1 MENVLLPIGSVVT
14 LTDATKKIMIIGTDV
29 KLEDDDTIYNYVGV
43 PFPEGYIGSDVLFLF
58 QNDDI
63 ENVDFVGFV
72 NSEVQ
77 IYRAQTENE
86 E

>member
-1 MENVLLPIGSVVT
+1 MKNLLPIGSVVT

-43 PFPEGYIGSDVLFLF
+43 PFPEGNIGSDVLFLF

-77 IYRAQTENE
+77 IYRTQTENE

>member
-77 IYRAQTENE
+77 IYRTQTENE

>member
-1 MENVLLPIGSVVT
+1 MKNLLPIGSVVT

-63 ENVDFVGFV
+63 ENVDFVGLV

-77 IYRAQTENE
+77 IYRTQTENE

>member
-1 MENVLLPIGSVVT
+1 MKNLLPIGSVVT

-43 PFPEGYIGSDVLFLF
+43 PFPEGYIGSEVLFLF

-77 IYRAQTENE
+77 IYITQTENE

>member
-1 MENVLLPIGSVVT
+1 MKNLLPIGSVVT
-14 LTDATKKIMIIGTDV
+14 LIDATKKIMIIGTDV

-77 IYRAQTENE
+77 IYRTQTENE